1 MANNSSDDATALKD
15 YAKYIGL
22 GKRPREASS
31 ESSCSE
37 LETGTFAKRG
47 NFKAAAIK
55 AKAVP

>member
-15 YAKYIGL
+15 YAESSEL

-37 LETGTFAKRG
+37 LETGTFA
-47 NFKAAAIK
+47 IK

>member
-1 MANNSSDDATALKD
+1 MTNNSSDDATALKD
-15 YAKYIGL
+15 YAESSGL
-22 GKRPREASS
+22 GKRPREALSK
-31 ESSCSE
+31 SSCSG

>member
-15 YAKYIGL
+15 YAESSEL

-37 LETGTFAKRG
+37 LETGTFA
-47 NFKAAAIK
+47 IK
-55 AKAVP
+55 AKAVPWVNIHEN